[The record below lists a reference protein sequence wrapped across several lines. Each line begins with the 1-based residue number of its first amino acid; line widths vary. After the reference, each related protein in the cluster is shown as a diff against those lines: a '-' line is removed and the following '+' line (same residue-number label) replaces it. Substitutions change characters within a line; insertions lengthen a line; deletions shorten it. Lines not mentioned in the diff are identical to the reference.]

1 MCRQNKWISALLI
14 GVGAGL
20 LLALLLPGPFLTFL
34 LAAISLAVGIILL
47 NR

>member
-14 GVGAGL
+14 GTGVGL
-20 LLALLLPGPFLTFL
+20 LLALLLPGSFLTFL
-34 LAAISLAVGIILL
+34 IAAIALAVGIILL